1 MKISHFTLFL
11 FFFLQIKCSNQE
23 INETIFNY
31 INTGKYKEMEEYLDS
46 LKSKNIS
53 FKKELVGNIE
63 NKVKELNNLFDK
75 LSKLDSSNK
84 KLIAPAFYWFE
95 DYFSITL
102 MIFYSYRHNTPG
114 CGEID
119 DYLAVLYNNERSFHF
134 NANCTMGDEEKYF
147 SLDLNIYKKLKKITG
162 VVLERGKA
170 IVKIDKKD
178 IGFWDRLL
186 LPGEE
191 IPKNMLRGVS

>member
-1 MKISHFTLFL
+1 MKE
-11 FFFLQIKCSNQE
+11 FFLLLSIYIISIKCTNSE

-31 INTGKYKEMEEYLDS
+31 IHTGKYKEMENYLDS
-46 LKSKNIS
+46 LKEKNIT
-53 FKKELVGNIE
+53 FKTELISNIE
-63 NKVKELNNLFDK
+63 NKIKELNNIFTQF
-75 LSKLDSSNK
+75 SKLDSSNK
-84 KLIAPAFYWFE
+84 KTIAPAFYWFE